1 MQWLVRGASPN
12 DSLFFHCKL
21 GSLYIYSSIYSHSFS
36 DSGHGG
42 QSKDGEGDEAD
53 GFDEGAFLYLKRSIL
68 AKH

>member
-21 GSLYIYSSIYSHSFS
+21 ASHTIIYIYIYSHSFS

-53 GFDEGAFLYLKRSIL
+53 GFDEGAFIYFKTIDSS
-68 AKH
+68 